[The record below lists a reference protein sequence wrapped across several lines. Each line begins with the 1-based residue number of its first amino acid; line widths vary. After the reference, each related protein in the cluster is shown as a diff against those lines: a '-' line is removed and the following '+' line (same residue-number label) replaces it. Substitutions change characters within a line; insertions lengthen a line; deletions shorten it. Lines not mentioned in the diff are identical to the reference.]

1 MERQPVNLA
10 GGHNFR
16 NPSEY
21 FRGLNE
27 AAGNMNRLGVRI
39 ARAEKTNA
47 ADRCADKKDMGW
59 VLYLCKIAYNSVEKR
74 REMISAREM
83 KQTRSGCR

>member
-10 GGHNFR
+10 GGIISGSCPNI
-16 NPSEY
+16 SAAY
-21 FRGLNE
+21 NE

-47 ADRCADKKDMGW
+47 TDRCADKKDMG
-59 VLYLCKIAYNSVEKR
+59 VGSVSLQNR
-74 REMISAREM
+74 I
-83 KQTRSGCR
+83 

>member
-1 MERQPVNLA
+1 MCGETACQLGR
-10 GGHNFR
+10 GHNFR
-16 NPSEY
+16 ILSEY

-47 ADRCADKKDMGW
+47 ADRCADRKKTWG
-59 VLYLCKIAYNSVEKR
+59 LGSVSLQNR
-74 REMISAREM
+74 I
-83 KQTRSGCR
+83 